1 MTDISLPSRQQ
12 ITASLAD
19 ARQTLALMKSQ
30 LNAGLIAQERDFWTS
45 QLENL
50 SDLLETL
57 SMERKD
63 DQQAQLAALYEVSRV
78 VGSSLDTDEVL
89 NQVMDA
95 IIKLTGAERGFLML
109 LDENDE
115 LEVKAAR
122 DLAQETLS
130 KEEFAFSR
138 SVIRLVAET
147 GEQVV
152 TNNASDDPRFS
163 GKDSV
168 VVHQL
173 RSIQCVP
180 LRARGSI
187 IGVIYVDNPLRSG
200 VFDEDDLE
208 MLSAFS
214 AQAAVAIENARLFT
228 MTDEAL
234 ARRVEEL
241 SMMQE
246 IDRQLNESLDFG
258 KVMDLTLQWA
268 MAVAD
273 ADNGAIGL
281 LEREDGKNRI
291 VAQRGEALAKVKKLL
306 ANGKKPEGDGVLT
319 APIQREGRVI
329 GAIALDRT
337 DGRLFSPEAR
347 DFVAR
352 VADHAAIAIENAR
365 LYQAVKQANEAKT
378 EFVSLVTHEL
388 RIPMTS
394 IKGYAEMLKM
404 MGGLTEQQEGFIEII
419 RNNVGRMSKLTSD
432 LSDISRIETGRLNLE
447 IEEGVDLRQVLDE
460 LLTEMKAEIEAREH
474 SLVRDIPSRLPKVR
488 VDPSRLGQVLTN
500 LISNA
505 TKYTTNGGTITIR
518 ARKTGDLVRCEV
530 ADTGVGMTA
539 EELENLF
546 VKFWRSDNAFIREQV
561 GTGLGLAIAK
571 NLVEL
576 QGGQM
581 TVESKKG
588 EGTTIAF
595 TMPISAQADEEPR
608 SEDPE

>member
-63 DQQAQLAALYEVSRV
+63 DQQARLAALYEVSRV

-152 TNNASDDPRFS
+152 TNNASNDPRFS

-180 LRARGSI
+180 LRARGKI

-234 ARRVEEL
+234 ARRVEE
-241 SMMQE
+241 
-246 IDRQLNESLDFG
+246 
-258 KVMDLTLQWA
+258 
-268 MAVAD
+268 
-273 ADNGAIGL
+273 
-281 LEREDGKNRI
+281 
-291 VAQRGEALAKVKKLL
+291 
-306 ANGKKPEGDGVLT
+306 
-319 APIQREGRVI
+319 
-329 GAIALDRT
+329 
-337 DGRLFSPEAR
+337 
-347 DFVAR
+347 
-352 VADHAAIAIENAR
+352 
-365 LYQAVKQANEAKT
+365 
-378 EFVSLVTHEL
+378 
-388 RIPMTS
+388 
-394 IKGYAEMLKM
+394 
-404 MGGLTEQQEGFIEII
+404 
-419 RNNVGRMSKLTSD
+419 
-432 LSDISRIETGRLNLE
+432 
-447 IEEGVDLRQVLDE
+447 
-460 LLTEMKAEIEAREH
+460 
-474 SLVRDIPSRLPKVR
+474 
-488 VDPSRLGQVLTN
+488 
-500 LISNA
+500 
-505 TKYTTNGGTITIR
+505 
-518 ARKTGDLVRCEV
+518 
-530 ADTGVGMTA
+530 
-539 EELENLF
+539 
-546 VKFWRSDNAFIREQV
+546 
-561 GTGLGLAIAK
+561 
-571 NLVEL
+571 
-576 QGGQM
+576 
-581 TVESKKG
+581 
-588 EGTTIAF
+588 
-595 TMPISAQADEEPR
+595 
-608 SEDPE
+608 

>member
-63 DQQAQLAALYEVSRV
+63 DQQARLAALYEVSRV
-78 VGSSLDTDEVL
+78 IGSSLDTDEVL

-152 TNNASDDPRFS
+152 TNNASNDPRFS

-180 LRARGSI
+180 LRARGII

-273 ADNGAIGL
+273 A
-281 LEREDGKNRI
+281 R
-291 VAQRGEALAKVKKLL
+291 RG
-306 ANGKKPEGDGVLT
+306 
-319 APIQREGRVI
+319 
-329 GAIALDRT
+329 
-337 DGRLFSPEAR
+337 R
-347 DFVAR
+347 D
-352 VADHAAIAIENAR
+352 
-365 LYQAVKQANEAKT
+365 
-378 EFVSLVTHEL
+378 
-388 RIPMTS
+388 
-394 IKGYAEMLKM
+394 
-404 MGGLTEQQEGFIEII
+404 EI
-419 RNNVGRMSKLTSD
+419 
-432 LSDISRIETGRLNLE
+432 
-447 IEEGVDLRQVLDE
+447 
-460 LLTEMKAEIEAREH
+460 
-474 SLVRDIPSRLPKVR
+474 RLPR
-488 VDPSRLGQVLTN
+488 R
-500 LISNA
+500 
-505 TKYTTNGGTITIR
+505 YR
-518 ARKTGDLVRCEV
+518 
-530 ADTGVGMTA
+530 
-539 EELENLF
+539 
-546 VKFWRSDNAFIREQV
+546 
-561 GTGLGLAIAK
+561 
-571 NLVEL
+571 
-576 QGGQM
+576 
-581 TVESKKG
+581 
-588 EGTTIAF
+588 
-595 TMPISAQADEEPR
+595 
-608 SEDPE
+608 